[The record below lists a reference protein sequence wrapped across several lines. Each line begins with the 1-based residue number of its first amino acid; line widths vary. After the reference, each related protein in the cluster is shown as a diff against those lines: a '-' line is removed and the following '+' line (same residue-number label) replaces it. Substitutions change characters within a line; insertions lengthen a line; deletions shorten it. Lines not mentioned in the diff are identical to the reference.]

1 MYADV
6 ILPVPIPKTFTYR
19 IPVVLQSLIGIGF
32 RVIVPFGKKKIL
44 TGIVAKVHGKA
55 PAVYEAK
62 LILDLLDNT
71 PVVNALQINFW
82 GWMSSYYCCHIG
94 EVMNAA
100 LPSGLKI
107 SSESKVQM
115 NPDFELDNPG
125 FPMDARELVL
135 LEVLQDKKE
144 LDMQACSDLLGLK
157 SAHLII
163 KSLLIKEAVLVFEE
177 IKEKYH
183 PKKETRIKL
192 SSRYLNNK
200 KELENL
206 FDSLKSQPKQE
217 EILLKYLQQVPVYQQ
232 PQMNTSGMPKNLFG
246 KAGLSESSLKTLIK
260 NGILE
265 EFKVIISRFE
275 EIPILQE
282 TVQLATF
289 QQEAFSSIKA
299 QFETKQTVLLQ
310 GITGSGKTEIYIQL
324 IQEVLESGSQVLL
337 LLPEIALTT
346 QIVNRLQRVF
356 GSNMG
361 VYHSKF
367 SDNERVE
374 VWLGVLSGKYNFVVG
389 VRSAVFLPFDSLGL
403 IIIDEEHEP
412 SYKQF
417 DPAPRFQGRDA
428 AIMLAWL
435 HQAKTILGSATPSF
449 ESFHNARIGKYG
461 LVQINQ
467 RYGKAELP
475 QFMLTNI
482 LSDKKKNLYKLDST
496 RLLREKIQDALNR
509 QEQVLIFQNRRGYA
523 PYMSCEECGWIPECE
538 HCDVSLTYHQFA
550 EEMRCHYCG
559 FKEKVPPL
567 CPACGSQKL
576 TLVGVGTE
584 RIEENLSLLFP
595 EARIA
600 RMDLDTTRS
609 KYGYQRLLEEFG
621 AGNIDILVGTQMIS
635 KGLDFDKVTV
645 VGVVDADRMLYF
657 PDFRSGERAFQMIT
671 QVAGRAGRRDKMGT
685 VVLQSRNPD
694 LPIFKQ
700 IMDGDYINFYLQ
712 EMGERKRFFYPPFVK
727 LIKVTVKHK
736 DFKIAEKTARH
747 LFQLLADIP
756 VRKIMLGPEKGLVG
770 KIKNQYIFEIFAK
783 IDRSGNHHADFRQ
796 GLEECLTQLRAEKD
810 FKSTRFVVDVDPY

>member
-19 IPVVLQSLIGIGF
+19 IPMALKPLIGIGY
-32 RVIVPFGKKKIL
+32 RVIVPFGSKKIL
-44 TGIVAKVHGKA
+44 TGIVAKVHGKP

-62 LILDLLDNT
+62 QILDLLDST

-107 SSESKVQM
+107 SSESKVQLH
-115 NPDFELDNPG
+115 PDFDFDNPG
-125 FPMDARELVL
+125 FPMDAREIIL
-135 LEVLQDKKE
+135 LEVLMDKKE

-177 IKEKYH
+177 VKEKYQ

-192 SSRYLNNK
+192 NARFLSNK
-200 KELENL
+200 NELEEL

-217 EILLKYLQQVPVYQQ
+217 EILLKFLQQVPVYQD
-232 PQMNTSGMPKNLFG
+232 PKKNEAGVLKNLFA
-246 KAGLSESSLKTLIK
+246 KEGLSESSLKTLIK

-265 EFKVIISRFE
+265 EFKVIISRFD
-275 EIPILQE
+275 EIPVLQE
-282 TVQLATF
+282 TVRLADF
-289 QQEAFSSIKA
+289 QQEAYSSIKD

-310 GITGSGKTEIYIQL
+310 GITGSGKTEIYVQL

-356 GSNMG
+356 GSKMG

-374 VWLGVLSGKYNFVVG
+374 VWLGVLTGKYDFVVG
-389 VRSAVFLPFDSLGL
+389 VRSAIFLPFDSLGL
-403 IIIDEEHEP
+403 ILVDEEHEP

-449 ESFHNARIGKYG
+449 ESFHNARLGKYG
-461 LVQINQ
+461 LVQINR
-467 RYGKAELP
+467 RYGNAELP
-475 QFMLTNI
+475 QFLLANV

-496 RLLREKIQDALNR
+496 RLLREKIQDALNQ

-538 HCDVSLTYHQFA
+538 HCDVSLTYHQFT

-584 RIEENLSLLFP
+584 RIEENLGLLFP

-685 VVLQSRNPD
+685 VVLQSRKPD

-700 IMDGDYINFYLQ
+700 IIEGDFINFYLQ

-736 DFKIAEKTARH
+736 DYKTSERGARH

-770 KIKNQYIFEIFAK
+770 KIKNQFIFEIFAK
-783 IDRSGNHHADFRQ
+783 IDRSGNHHAVFRQ
-796 GLEECLTQLRAEKD
+796 GLEACLNQLRAEKE
-810 FKSTRFVVDVDPY
+810 FRAIRFVVDVDPY